1 MRRPI
6 RNILWAEIAGL
17 PITAIFG
24 FGCLFLSISGIGGI
38 FAPADVRNV
47 SVGSVMLL
55 AGIACAAVVI
65 GFWVWLAPSSKI
77 KPATLT
83 RQ

>member
-1 MRRPI
+1 MSRPM

-17 PITAIFG
+17 PLAAIFV
-24 FGCLFLSISGIGGI
+24 FGCLFLSISRIGGI

-47 SVGSVMLL
+47 SLGSVMLL

-65 GFWVWLAPSSKI
+65 GFWVWLAPSSKN